1 MFDAPH
7 LKLNDKLIDESS
19 KLVEEHN
26 RLSYESVA
34 FNNPSIS
41 FNTIKPKN
49 VKITDKPS
57 QEIIQFYETY
67 TQQMIISAKLGSII
81 DSINYTN
88 EDLAIH
94 IDRSSDAIVQ
104 IFSSLTEVR
113 HKLRDINDQ
122 VKSNI
127 SKDVALFVEYM
138 NTLMS
143 SHDVGA
149 VVKTI
154 FICMKQNGL
163 LEKLGEAAKD
173 RYFIYVGIKLI
184 EMLYKNSLLSATE
197 RQLILDL
204 NRELKQ
210 DVLGVGSEI
219 KETVKMNY
227 LQTFGIVPD
236 EGTNT
241 SLHDV
246 IQKLFGIEVELKGS
260 IKTVLPHLTK
270 ALKLANRESGQNIGL
285 IVMASPNED
294 TYFNMS
300 NLDSVSSSNPSA
312 GINDNMIKNFELIE
326 HGSNSSVSSSEIL
339 TIGIDQ
345 DTTDSAFVL
354 WTNDLMT
361 FKVRSAPIDNS
372 LIKRICRN
380 VPSAIIE
387 EFNRTLETF
396 IVDNRKSD
404 VVAFNMVKYMSFN
417 DSTTEESFLTKFQ
430 SKLTSAIMSSIGKSS
445 GVKLHAAVIDPKF
458 TQKLLQTMDASKI
471 DLGIHPQLLSAHCH
485 IIYASMANKILH
497 KLKKELLSQHTIDTA
512 SLKEIIKAIVESND
526 NIYSRVIA
534 SYYLHIA

>member
-1 MFDAPH
+1 MFDASH
-7 LKLNDKLIDESS
+7 LKQNDKLIVVSS

-41 FNTIKPKN
+41 FNVIKPKN
-49 VKITDKPS
+49 VKITDNPS
-57 QEIIQFYETY
+57 LEIIQFYETY
-67 TQQMIISAKLGSII
+67 TQQMIISSKLESTI

-104 IFSSLTEVR
+104 IFSSLTEIR
-113 HKLRDINDQ
+113 HKLIDANDHI
-122 VKSNI
+122 KSNI
-127 SKDVALFVEYM
+127 SKDVALFVKYM
-138 NTLMS
+138 KTHMGS
-143 SHDVGA
+143 QDVGA
-149 VVKTI
+149 VIKTI

-163 LEKLGEAAKD
+163 FEKLGEMARD
-173 RYFIYVGIKLI
+173 RYFISVGIKLI
-184 EMLYKNSLLSATE
+184 EMMYKDDLLSAID
-197 RQLILDL
+197 RRLILDL
-204 NRELKQ
+204 NSELKQ
-210 DVLGVGSEI
+210 DVLGVGSQI
-219 KETVKMNY
+219 KETINMNC

-236 EGTNT
+236 EGINI
-241 SLHDV
+241 SLRDV
-246 IQKLFGIEVELKGS
+246 VKKLFGIEAELKGS

-270 ALKLANRESGQNIGL
+270 ALKLANRESGQNTGI
-285 IVMASPNED
+285 IVLVSPNED

-300 NLDSVSSSNPSA
+300 NLASVASSNPSA

-326 HGSNSSVSSSEIL
+326 HGTSSSASSSEIL
-339 TIGIDQ
+339 MIGIDQ
-345 DTTDSAFVL
+345 DITESAFVL
-354 WTNDLMT
+354 WTNDLES
-361 FKVRSAPIDNS
+361 FKVRSSPIDNP

-380 VPSAIIE
+380 VPSAIIA
-387 EFNRTLETF
+387 EFNRTLEAF

-417 DSTTEESFLTKFQ
+417 ETTTEESFLAKFQ
-430 SKLTSAIMSSIGKSS
+430 SKLISAIMSSIGKLS
-445 GVKLHAAVIDPKF
+445 GVKLHAAIIESKF

-471 DLGIHPQLLSAHCH
+471 DLGIHTQMLSAHCH

-497 KLKKELLSQHTIDTA
+497 KLKKELLSQQTIDTA
-512 SLKEIIKAIVESND
+512 SLKEILRPIVESND